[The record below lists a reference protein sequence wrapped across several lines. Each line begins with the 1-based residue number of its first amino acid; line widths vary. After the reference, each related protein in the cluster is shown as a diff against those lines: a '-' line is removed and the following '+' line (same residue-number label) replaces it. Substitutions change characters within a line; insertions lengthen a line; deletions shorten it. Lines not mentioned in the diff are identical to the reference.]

1 MPRPT
6 KRSKPYIIVFCE
18 GESEQ
23 AYTDFLKKEFSD
35 VASIK
40 RPSSTGLFEE
50 ADSKFKKDKFYR
62 SNAEVTDEIWFFFD
76 VETKDASVW
85 DSRLKIIKRLRSLRK
100 KPGIKVR
107 LLMTTGCIEYWLML
121 HYEMYTPSIQTV
133 AEKERVIERLR
144 TKEPN
149 YKKGDAGVTA
159 RIAQNYPTAVVNAKK
174 TVSKLLQD
182 GLPCLEDMDVRNQ
195 WLCQKC
201 LTFSNVY
208 EAIDFL
214 ELSRKG

>member
-1 MPRPT
+1 MPRLT
-6 KRSKPYIIVFCE
+6 KSEKPYIVVFCE

-23 AYTDFLKKEFSD
+23 VYTDFLKNKFRD
-35 VASIK
+35 VAVIK
-40 RPSSTGLFEE
+40 RPKATGLFEE
-50 ADSKFKKDKFYR
+50 ADDKFKKDKSYR
-62 SNAEVTDEIWFFFD
+62 DYTEVTDEVWFFFD
-76 VETKDASVW
+76 VETKDISSW
-85 DSRLKIIKRLRSLRK
+85 DARLKIMKRLRSLRK

-133 AEKERVIERLR
+133 AEKEHVMERLL

-149 YKKGDAGVTA
+149 YKKGNADITA
-159 RIAQNYPTAVVNAKK
+159 KIAERYPTATQNARK
-174 TVSKLLQD
+174 TVSNLLQD
-182 GLPCLEDMDVRNQ
+182 GLPGLDDTDERNR

-201 LTFSNVY
+201 LTFSTVY

-214 ELSRKG
+214 TNL